1 MQELQKKQRVRRI
14 IYSLPLLIVL
24 FIITFFLAK
33 GAIGV
38 MNKERE
44 SSRISKDLEEKAKI
58 FSLREQE
65 LEEDIARIQTEEGIK
80 DEIKERFSVI
90 QEGEHVA
97 VIVDERNSSSSTD
110 DSTLPWYRKFWNVI
124 MGNK

>member
-1 MQELQKKQRVRRI
+1 MKELQKKQRVRCI
-14 IYSLPLLIVL
+14 IYSLPLLI
-24 FIITFFLAK
+24 IFLIVAVFLVK

-44 SSRISKDLEEKAKI
+44 SSRISKDLEEKIK
-58 FSLREQE
+58 SLLLREQE
-65 LEEDIARIQTEEGIK
+65 LKENIARIQTEEGIK
-80 DEIKERFSVI
+80 EEIKERFSVT

-97 VIVDERNSSSSTD
+97 VIVDERGSSTSTD
-110 DSTLPWYRKFWNVI
+110 DSTLPWYKKFWNAI